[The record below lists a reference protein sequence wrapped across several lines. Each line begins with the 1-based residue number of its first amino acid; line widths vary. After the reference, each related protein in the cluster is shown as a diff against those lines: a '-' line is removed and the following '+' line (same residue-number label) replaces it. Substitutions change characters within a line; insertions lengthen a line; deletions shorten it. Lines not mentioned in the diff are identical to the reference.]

1 MALKADLVVLS
12 GCRTALGREIRGEGL
27 MALSRG
33 FLAAG
38 ASRLVMSLWSVD
50 DKATAE
56 LMAHFYR
63 HMLGPE
69 RLTPSAS
76 LRAATLEMRRQPRW
90 RAPYFWAGFLLQGD
104 WH

>member
-1 MALKADLVVLS
+1 MAFESRPGGPERMPYRARPGDSRRGTDGAVARVP
-12 GCRTALGREIRGEGL
+12 RRGRVATVI
-27 MALSRG
+27 
-33 FLAAG
+33 
-38 ASRLVMSLWSVD
+38 SLWSVD

-63 HMLGPE
+63 HMLSPE

-104 WH
+104 WN